1 MKRIVTLLLAAT
13 LLLGLALPM
22 TSCSPAKR
30 LASMDEAEG
39 AFYLYEISD
48 RYADYARSCS
58 YEQVMVLD
66 ATVNGVAYKQTTEA
80 TVTFISEMTDVTYLE
95 QAKTTVDVVGGGT
108 VIYSDT
114 GYADGMMFS
123 YSKEGNNE
131 TKLKSP
137 LEAADYAAF
146 RNYLN
151 DDAPF
156 ITVDEEVCKTVTCK
170 QNEDGTWTATYEG
183 FTAEGMTPFLYMLR
197 GVDYLVTAEHDIA
210 DVRMTVSTNEKLYLT
225 ALSIE
230 FVFEA
235 RGETDT
241 PTPVVTLNNTYHGW
255 NNTTLS
261 ESYDLSDFTEVADLR
276 AVDVFTEALLSRTTA
291 DAGDL
296 TVTVETTAKG
306 TGYDQ
311 HVTNKQKISFSS
323 EGGYRFTYE
332 YDEDGYDYKIGY
344 SDGNMSIRVYE
355 DGEKVHSETMDMT
368 DAEARATVA
377 QLVDPEGITSQSISG
392 VEIVDAEAGIVR
404 FTLSDAFKNAYKEE
418 YEMMGI
424 SMTAFTGYCE
434 ATLADGVLTEYRYH
448 MEMTLRIEGESVKTT
463 VDMTITFDTAEQGAE
478 TV

>member
-1 MKRIVTLLLAAT
+1 MKRIITLLLAAS

-30 LASMDEAEG
+30 LASMDETEG

-58 YEQVMVLD
+58 YDQVMVLD

-137 LEAADYAAF
+137 LEATDYAAF

-156 ITVDEEVCKTVTCK
+156 ITVNEEVCKTVTCK

-241 PTPVVTLNNTYHGW
+241 PTPVVTMNNTYHGW

-276 AVDVFTEALLSRTTA
+276 AVDVFTEALLARECAESGA
-291 DAGDL
+291 FD
-296 TVTVETTAKG
+296 VKVVTTAKG
-306 TGYDQ
+306 AGYDDT
-311 HVTNKQKISFSS
+311 VINKQKVSFSS
-323 EGGYRFTYE
+323 EGGFRFK
-332 YDEDGYDYKIGY
+332 YDYDQDGYDYKTSY
-344 SDGNMSIRVYE
+344 ADGEISVKVYE
-355 DGEKVHSETMDMT
+355 DGKKVHSVEQEMT
-368 DAEARATVA
+368 DEEARMTVA

-392 VEIVDAEAGIVR
+392 VEIVDAEKGVVR
-404 FTLSDAFKNAYKEE
+404 FTLSDSFENAYKED
-418 YEMMGI
+418 YELSGMTL
-424 SMTAFTGYCE
+424 TAFTGYCE

-448 MEMTLRIEGESVKTT
+448 MEMTLRIEGETVKTI